1 MRDRV
6 IPVPTAVAAGFVLMG
21 LVTFLAPVRSQTGP
35 VIGLVNMARVQR
47 YARAIQTARDQRA
60 QERLD
65 RQTLLDRH
73 EQFAMLVGDEAR
85 RAVELDLKDV
95 RRTAQESQELLALRR
110 KSSEMDLD
118 RVKLIGRAN
127 PSDQEA
133 ARRDELQAVY
143 NRRCD
148 ELEALR
154 KQLEEELL
162 RVDERLQKEVDD
174 AFAAALRSIAEQTGV
189 QVIMASHILV
199 PQPGV
204 EGRDAGYR
212 WENVVYY
219 GGQDV
224 TDGLITTM
232 NGGEAP
238 PPPSPD
244 EQGIDLPGTTR

>member
-1 MRDRV
+1 MRYRV
-6 IPVPTAVAAGFVLMG
+6 VPLPAAVAAGFVVVG
-21 LVTFLAPVRSQTGP
+21 SVTFLAPVRSQTGP
-35 VIGLVNMARVQR
+35 AIGLVNMARVQR

-60 QERLD
+60 RERLD

-127 PSDQEA
+127 PSNQET
-133 ARRDELQAVY
+133 ARRDELQATY
-143 NRRCD
+143 NRRSD
-148 ELEALR
+148 ELKALR

-174 AFAAALRSIAEQTGV
+174 AFAEALKSTAEQNGV

-199 PQPGV
+199 PQPAV
-204 EGRDAGYR
+204 EGREADYR

-219 GGQDV
+219 GGRDV
-224 TDGLITTM
+224 TDQLITLM

-238 PPPSPD
+238 PPPAP
-244 EQGIDLPGTTR
+244 EERIDLPSTTR

>member
-1 MRDRV
+1 MRDRL
-6 IPVPTAVAAGFVLMG
+6 IPLPTAMVAGFVLVG
-21 LVTFLAPVRSQTGP
+21 LVAFLAPVRSQTGP
-35 VIGLVNMARVQR
+35 IIGLVNMARVQR
-47 YARAIQTARDQRA
+47 YAKAIQAARDQRA
-60 QERLD
+60 RERLD
-65 RQTLLDRH
+65 RQALLDRH

-133 ARRDELQAVY
+133 ARRDELQATY
-143 NRRCD
+143 NRRSD
-148 ELEALR
+148 ELETLR
-154 KQLEEELL
+154 KQLEQELL
-162 RVDERLQKEVDD
+162 RAEERLQKEVDD
-174 AFAAALRSIAEQTGV
+174 AFAAALKSVAEQTGV

-199 PQPGV
+199 PQPAV

-212 WENVVYY
+212 WENVVYH
-219 GGQDV
+219 GGLDV
-224 TDGLITTM
+224 TDSLITIM

-238 PPPSPD
+238 PPPSPE
-244 EQGIDLPGTTR
+244 EQGLALPSGGR